1 MKDVAASTMADDLK
15 RLGIDPL
22 KPPPLNKL
30 SPDVLRKV
38 MVTFTKSLGVKCEFC
53 HDQNNFKA
61 PTPHKKVAAGMWQHF
76 VLEMRLDGGGPL
88 YCDSCHSG
96 KAEFLDRHDNKALQ
110 GWMEANYVKK
120 LKRADKKEH
129 SCDLCPRRPVRGEI
143 PPSVGDEVEDRQGVG
158 GTVFPTFS
166 RVCIAIKH
174 SFLTRVRVFSRLN
187 TVQGLTQRQQM
198 VLDFIRSSIADR
210 GYPPT
215 LREIGARMGIRS
227 TNGVNDH
234 LRALER
240 KGYLTRE
247 DMKSRALRPTT
258 HHDVAQHLG
267 NAANG
272 DGASN
277 DSTHSSQERF
287 GVGGTTF
294 EDVVEIQVLGRV
306 AAGLPL
312 FAEEHV
318 IDTVRVDRGL
328 LKGGREVFGL
338 RVHGDSMIDAGI
350 LNGDY
355 IFVRKQLT
363 ASRGDIVVALIGDE
377 ATVKYYFPEKDY
389 VRFQPANKAMAPIL
403 VRAVDFKPTML
414 LGVVVGVFRRL

>member
-1 MKDVAASTMADDLK
+1 METCK
-15 RLGIDPL
+15 RP
-22 KPPPLNKL
+22 
-30 SPDVLRKV
+30 R
-38 MVTFTKSLGVKCEFC
+38 
-53 HDQNNFKA
+53 
-61 PTPHKKVAAGMWQHF
+61 
-76 VLEMRLDGGGPL
+76 
-88 YCDSCHSG
+88 
-96 KAEFLDRHDNKALQ
+96 FLDS
-110 GWMEANYVKK
+110 G
-120 LKRADKKEH
+120 
-129 SCDLCPRRPVRGEI
+129 
-143 PPSVGDEVEDRQGVG
+143 
-158 GTVFPTFS
+158 
-166 RVCIAIKH
+166 
-174 SFLTRVRVFSRLN
+174 TRVQYAEHN
-187 TVQGLTQRQQM
+187 VQGLTQRQQM

-247 DMKSRALRPTT
+247 DMKSRALRPTA
-258 HHDVAQHLG
+258 HANDALALANANANANASAGSANSNADLGEAGVGSNVVALPSLS
-267 NAANG
+267 NAANAS
-272 DGASN
+272 GASILALN
-277 DSTHSSQERF
+277 EDA
-287 GVGGTTF
+287 
-294 EDVVEIQVLGRV
+294 DVVDVQILGRV

-355 IFVRKQLT
+355 IFVKKQLT
-363 ASRGDIVVALIGDE
+363 ANRADIVVALIGDE
-377 ATVKYYFPEKDY
+377 ATVKYYYPEKDY

-403 VRAVDFKPTML
+403 VRAIDFKPTML

>member
-1 MKDVAASTMADDLK
+1 
-15 RLGIDPL
+15 
-22 KPPPLNKL
+22 
-30 SPDVLRKV
+30 
-38 MVTFTKSLGVKCEFC
+38 
-53 HDQNNFKA
+53 
-61 PTPHKKVAAGMWQHF
+61 
-76 VLEMRLDGGGPL
+76 
-88 YCDSCHSG
+88 
-96 KAEFLDRHDNKALQ
+96 
-110 GWMEANYVKK
+110 
-120 LKRADKKEH
+120 
-129 SCDLCPRRPVRGEI
+129 
-143 PPSVGDEVEDRQGVG
+143 
-158 GTVFPTFS
+158 
-166 RVCIAIKH
+166 
-174 SFLTRVRVFSRLN
+174 
-187 TVQGLTQRQQM
+187 M
-198 VLDFIRSSIADR
+198 VLDFIRQSIADR

-247 DMKSRALRPTT
+247 DMKSRALRPTA
-258 HHDVAQHLG
+258 HANSNDGHE
-267 NAANG
+267 NG
-272 DGASN
+272 DGNNVTALRGL
-277 DSTHSSQERF
+277 ER
-287 GVGGTTF
+287 VED
-294 EDVVEIQVLGRV
+294 EDVIDVKVLGRV

-338 RVHGDSMIDAGI
+338 RVHGDSMIEAGI

-363 ASRGDIVVALIGDE
+363 ANRGDIVVALIGDE

-403 VRAVDFKPTML
+403 VRAMDFKPTML

>member
-1 MKDVAASTMADDLK
+1 
-15 RLGIDPL
+15 
-22 KPPPLNKL
+22 
-30 SPDVLRKV
+30 
-38 MVTFTKSLGVKCEFC
+38 
-53 HDQNNFKA
+53 
-61 PTPHKKVAAGMWQHF
+61 
-76 VLEMRLDGGGPL
+76 
-88 YCDSCHSG
+88 
-96 KAEFLDRHDNKALQ
+96 
-110 GWMEANYVKK
+110 
-120 LKRADKKEH
+120 
-129 SCDLCPRRPVRGEI
+129 
-143 PPSVGDEVEDRQGVG
+143 
-158 GTVFPTFS
+158 
-166 RVCIAIKH
+166 
-174 SFLTRVRVFSRLN
+174 
-187 TVQGLTQRQQM
+187 M
-198 VLDFIRSSIADR
+198 VLDFIRQSIADR

-247 DMKSRALRPTT
+247 DMKSRALRPTA
-258 HHDVAQHLG
+258 HANSNADPAEAPNGSAMPSSLPSLG
-267 NAANG
+267 
-272 DGASN
+272 D
-277 DSTHSSQERF
+277 D
-287 GVGGTTF
+287 
-294 EDVVEIQVLGRV
+294 EDVIDVQVLGRV

-338 RVHGDSMIDAGI
+338 RVHGDSMIEAGI

-363 ASRGDIVVALIGDE
+363 ANRGDIVVALIGDE
-377 ATVKYYFPEKDY
+377 ATVKYYYPEKDY

>member
-1 MKDVAASTMADDLK
+1 
-15 RLGIDPL
+15 
-22 KPPPLNKL
+22 
-30 SPDVLRKV
+30 
-38 MVTFTKSLGVKCEFC
+38 
-53 HDQNNFKA
+53 
-61 PTPHKKVAAGMWQHF
+61 
-76 VLEMRLDGGGPL
+76 
-88 YCDSCHSG
+88 
-96 KAEFLDRHDNKALQ
+96 
-110 GWMEANYVKK
+110 
-120 LKRADKKEH
+120 
-129 SCDLCPRRPVRGEI
+129 
-143 PPSVGDEVEDRQGVG
+143 
-158 GTVFPTFS
+158 
-166 RVCIAIKH
+166 
-174 SFLTRVRVFSRLN
+174 
-187 TVQGLTQRQQM
+187 M
-198 VLDFIRSSIADR
+198 VLDFIRQSISDR

-258 HHDVAQHLG
+258 THDVAQQLDLDG
-267 NAANG
+267 RP
-272 DGASN
+272 GASN
-277 DSTHSSQERF
+277 DSRAFGTESHSADLDE
-287 GVGGTTF
+287 
-294 EDVVEIQVLGRV
+294 EMVEIQVLGRV

-312 FAEEHV
+312 FADEHV

-389 VRFQPANKAMAPIL
+389 VRFQPANKSMAPIL